1 MTVDVDLPD
10 LESGTE
16 TEIVADNV
24 RAVGAIYSIWLLDQA
39 GAFRVVDRIVEL
51 FSQGLLPLGQGRV
64 SRALYRIW
72 RQGDRMLAQDRAA
85 FYARALGVPGGDA
98 SAGEPNREFLSLWLR
113 FLVAVS
119 MFARQQSASGLL
131 VPPTPV
137 NAAVRAAARALAANA
152 SGYGGEMVQR
162 AARRL
167 IEEVQQ
173 LLGLLN
179 EPELLQAFGARNVWQ
194 LIDRVHREHLGRPS
208 NVARY
213 RSQAAAGSR
222 IFDWLAEQAA
232 TLRDPAAG
240 GSTKGDVAVV
250 HAAELLLA
258 AMAGDALVPEPP
270 PDAAAVAH
278 VPPDLLLAAQELVA
292 ALDLAGE
299 RNGISAVGDLA
310 ALFHGPAGTGK
321 TLAAHVL
328 ARSLSLPLYRI
339 DLAAIASKYI
349 GETEK
354 NLAALF
360 ERAEREG
367 AALFFDEADALFG
380 KRTDVRDSHDRYAN
394 AAIDDLLQR
403 IAAYEGVLIVAASP
417 QANIDATL
425 ASDAWRRRR
434 WRVVRFPRP
443 RG

>member
-1 MTVDVDLPD
+1 
-10 LESGTE
+10 
-16 TEIVADNV
+16 
-24 RAVGAIYSIWLLDQA
+24 
-39 GAFRVVDRIVEL
+39 
-51 FSQGLLPLGQGRV
+51 
-64 SRALYRIW
+64 
-72 RQGDRMLAQDRAA
+72 
-85 FYARALGVPGGDA
+85 
-98 SAGEPNREFLSLWLR
+98 
-113 FLVAVS
+113 
-119 MFARQQSASGLL
+119 
-131 VPPTPV
+131 
-137 NAAVRAAARALAANA
+137 
-152 SGYGGEMVQR
+152 
-162 AARRL
+162 
-167 IEEVQQ
+167 
-173 LLGLLN
+173 
-179 EPELLQAFGARNVWQ
+179 
-194 LIDRVHREHLGRPS
+194 
-208 NVARY
+208 
-213 RSQAAAGSR
+213 
-222 IFDWLAEQAA
+222 
-232 TLRDPAAG
+232 
-240 GSTKGDVAVV
+240 VV